1 MINDFNQLFIILFQT
16 TTIFGILFLIYRKN
30 IFSIFDPLFFYLLTQ
45 AFSIELGILEIK
57 DSGYLASFLFC
68 QLFFAIGFNFLAK
81 NIRKNNIVD
90 DSDLLFRGREC
101 QFWVYFTV
109 FGFIIIVLANLYLIS
124 LQGVILF
131 SEDPTISKVAA
142 FEGGGGIGAVRR
154 INWGLFNLVNLTALF
169 LYLKT
174 RKKIFLVML
183 VVLVL
188 IAVSGGSKS
197 SLLIYIV
204 LLAFLG
210 QFKTIN
216 KTNVFEIIDKVKV
229 PLIAVGLLLSI
240 FIIGANRDGLVDS
253 ILGLGVRFLYFG
265 DIIFYYYNPDAVA
278 HFQKLGI
285 IDFLKYELNPL
296 LGILRI
302 TPYLTP
308 LSFEMFQYSFNN
320 NKFLDVVTGPNL
332 PYYVK
337 GHIFFGKYGALVYSF
352 LIGLFIAHIRNLMF
366 VKRSSYSVY
375 LLFLFLN
382 LNIFAL
388 AQDSALTL
396 SIYFD
401 SFIFSLIPIFLA
413 LILIYSPPT
422 LKKQLFIS

>member
-1 MINDFNQLFIILFQT
+1 
-16 TTIFGILFLIYRKN
+16 
-30 IFSIFDPLFFYLLTQ
+30 
-45 AFSIELGILEIK
+45 
-57 DSGYLASFLFC
+57 
-68 QLFFAIGFNFLAK
+68 
-81 NIRKNNIVD
+81 
-90 DSDLLFRGREC
+90 
-101 QFWVYFTV
+101 
-109 FGFIIIVLANLYLIS
+109 
-124 LQGVILF
+124 
-131 SEDPTISKVAA
+131 
-142 FEGGGGIGAVRR
+142 
-154 INWGLFNLVNLTALF
+154 
-169 LYLKT
+169 
-174 RKKIFLVML
+174 
-183 VVLVL
+183 
-188 IAVSGGSKS
+188 
-197 SLLIYIV
+197 
-204 LLAFLG
+204 LAFLG

-240 FIIGANRDGLVDS
+240 FIISANRDGLVDS